1 MPGKSKLIK
10 MEIYNL
16 GCIGQEGVSI
26 DLDNLLCLVGPNNSG
41 KSTILRAYELV
52 VGNMSISDSDRCNR
66 CIDGDFP
73 TVIMHIHIP
82 EGTPNIDE
90 SWKIKDGELRIVK
103 SRWIWDT
110 NGAPVRTTWDPHQ
123 EIDDWSTESKASG
136 LDTVF
141 SSRLPVPFR
150 IGALDDP
157 KEEHNKLLTL
167 ILQPIA
173 EELRASLK
181 DEFSPL
187 ADAIKSIT
195 RLAKEPVAK
204 QKETLETLKTN
215 LNKNHNDIFPNLKI
229 DFSIDIGDIKIDPTK
244 LLLENSNLSFS
255 EWEKQISWDKQGTG
269 SQRALFWAML
279 QVRSELKAKKDAKTS
294 IERLITDKYK
304 AIDKLKKE
312 ISTAKKDETKQ
323 EKQTQIVSL
332 ESDIALLRQTDVSA
346 KVIED
351 RNELSLPGYM
361 LLIDEP
367 EIALHPNAIRA
378 ASKYLYSLS
387 KDNSW
392 QVILSTH
399 SPAFINPLEDHTTI
413 VRLERSTKNPKPQMY
428 RSDRVKFEGDE
439 KEQMKALCRFDMNIA
454 EMFFGQ
460 YPIIVEGDTEY
471 VCFDYLINSMSG
483 DFPLADRPIL
493 VRAHG
498 KYSIITLIKMLSE
511 FKVDF
516 SVIHDS
522 DYPMNRKLN
531 RNGAWTANKKIFE
544 AIDSARK
551 SGCRVIHRVS
561 TPYFEYEH
569 SSVEIDESGL
579 IIDSDSKDKPW
590 NMLSKLKDD
599 TKIKAAILSVL
610 KQLTNRNNSENLF
623 GVDIESYLKTKTY
636 EWAEKNNITDPRLGK
651 RE

>member
-1 MPGKSKLIK
+1 MPAKSKLIR

-16 GCIGQEGVSI
+16 GCIGQEGVII

-41 KSTILRAYELV
+41 KSTVLRAYELAV
-52 VGNMSISDSDRCNR
+52 NNLSINDSDKCNR
-66 CIDGDFP
+66 CTDGEYP
-73 TVIMHIHIP
+73 TVILHIHIP

-90 SWKIKDGELRIVK
+90 NWKIKDGELRIVK
-103 SRWIWDT
+103 SRWVWDT
-110 NGAPVRTTWDPHQ
+110 NGTPSRSTWDPHP
-123 EIDDWSTESKASG
+123 EVDNWSTESKASG

-173 EELRASLK
+173 DELKTTLK
-181 DEFSPL
+181 DDSSPL

-195 RLAKEPVAK
+195 RLAKEPVAR
-204 QKETLETLKTN
+204 QKDTLDTLKTN
-215 LNKNHNDIFPNLKI
+215 LNRNHNDIFPNLKI

-255 EWEKQISWDKQGTG
+255 EWEKQISWEKQGTG

-294 IERLITDKYK
+294 IEKIIAEKQK

-312 ISTAKKDETKQ
+312 IASAKKPETRQ
-323 EKQTQIVSL
+323 EKENSVASL
-332 ESDIALLRQTDVSA
+332 ESEILALKQTDVST
-346 KVIED
+346 KIVED

-378 ASKYLYSLS
+378 ASRYLYSLS
-387 KDNSW
+387 KDDSW

-399 SPAFINPLEDHTTI
+399 SLAFINPLEDHTTI

-439 KEQMKALCRFDMNIA
+439 KEQMKLLNRFDMNIA

-471 VCFDYLINSMSG
+471 ACFDYLINTLPE

-498 KYSIITLIKMLSE
+498 KYSIITIIKMLSE

-522 DYPMNRKLN
+522 DYPLNRKLN
-531 RNGAWTANKKIFE
+531 QNGAWTANTKIFE
-544 AIDSARK
+544 AIKSARS
-551 SGCRVIHRVS
+551 SGSKVIHRVS
-561 TPYFEYEH
+561 IPYFEYEN
-569 SSVEIDESGL
+569 SSVEIDSSGS
-579 IIDSDSKDKPW
+579 IIDSDAKEKPW
-590 NMLSKLKDD
+590 NMLACLKSDPTVRSRITD
-599 TKIKAAILSVL
+599 IL
-610 KQLTNRNNSENLF
+610 KQLSNRESIENNF
-623 GVDIESYLKTKTY
+623 GTDLESFLRTKTN
-636 EWAEKNNITDPRLGK
+636 EWARINKIIDPRIGK
-651 RE
+651 